1 MAQAEK
7 AKVFRN
13 GRSQAVRIPA
23 KYRFT
28 QDEVYIR
35 QDKQSG
41 DLILSQAPR
50 SLKELFKAFDVAG
63 FPQDFLNDRDQGQHE
78 LREEL

>member
-1 MAQAEK
+1 MAQLEK

-28 QDEVYIR
+28 TDEVFIHR
-35 QDKQSG
+35 DQQNG
-41 DLILSQAPR
+41 AVVLSQK
-50 SLKELFKAFDVAG
+50 SGGWKELIAAIKADS
-63 FPQDFLNDRDQGQHE
+63 FPQDFLADREQGIE
-78 LREEL
+78 AEREEL

>member
-1 MAQAEK
+1 MSQTEK

-28 QDEVYIR
+28 TGEVYIR
-35 QDKQSG
+35 QDKQTG
-41 DLILSQAPR
+41 DVILSQSPR
-50 SLKELFKAFDVAG
+50 GLKELFEAFDAVG
-63 FPQDFLNDRDQGQHE
+63 FPQDFLDDRDQGQHE
-78 LREEL
+78 ERDEL

>member
-1 MAQAEK
+1 MAQTEK

-28 QDEVYIR
+28 TDEVYIR
-35 QDKQSG
+35 QDKQTG
-41 DLILSQAPR
+41 ELILSQAPHT
-50 SLKELFKAFDVAG
+50 LQEIFEAFDAAG
-63 FPQDFLNDRDQGQHE
+63 FPKDFLEDRNQGKPQV
-78 LREEL
+78 REEL

>member
-1 MAQAEK
+1 MAQTEK

-28 QDEVYIR
+28 TDEVYIR
-35 QDKQSG
+35 QDKKTG
-41 DLILSQAPR
+41 ELILSQKAG
-50 SLKELFKAFDVAG
+50 SWKELLDAIDASP
-63 FPQDFLNDRDQGQHE
+63 FPDDFLEDRNQGEHPV
-78 LREEL
+78 REEL